1 MSDASF
7 LGDQVLYTVMLGDGR
22 RLLVKEGNPG
32 TGALRRNGA
41 GRRPALG
48 AAGCRH
54 PEGCVM
60 ATLGIAVIG
69 QAPRDDIAAIF
80 AAALPPDTRIV
91 VRGCL
96 DGLRDAEVD
105 ALPPRDGDDTLYTRL
120 RGTRDV
126 KISKAAVIERAP
138 VTLDA
143 LRRDGADALLFACT
157 GAFPP
162 MRGDAGVV
170 FPSRILAGL
179 AAALLPTGR
188 LGLLVPAPEQIGKL
202 SKKWQRPGIEI
213 AAEALLPSA
222 LRRAKPKRRRRGL
235 RRTARTLSR
244 WTA

>member
-1 MSDASF
+1 M
-7 LGDQVLYTVMLGDGR
+7 
-22 RLLVKEGNPG
+22 
-32 TGALRRNGA
+32 
-41 GRRPALG
+41 
-48 AAGCRH
+48 
-54 PEGCVM
+54 M

-162 MRGDAGVV
+162 MRGDARVV
-170 FPSRILAGL
+170 FPSRILVKEGN
-179 AAALLPTGR
+179 PGTG
-188 LGLLVPAPEQIGKL
+188 
-202 SKKWQRPGIEI
+202 
-213 AAEALLPSA
+213 A
-222 LRRAKPKRRRRGL
+222 LRQNGSTVGL
-235 RRTARTLSR
+235 RWEPRDAAILRDS
-244 WTA
+244 

>member
-1 MSDASF
+1 
-7 LGDQVLYTVMLGDGR
+7 
-22 RLLVKEGNPG
+22 
-32 TGALRRNGA
+32 
-41 GRRPALG
+41 
-48 AAGCRH
+48 
-54 PEGCVM
+54 M

-80 AAALPPDTRIV
+80 AAALPPDTHIV

-96 DGLRDAEVD
+96 DGLPDAEID

-138 VTLDA
+138 MTLDA

-162 MRGDAGVV
+162 MRNDAGVV

-179 AAALLPTGR
+179 AAALLPAGR

-222 LRRAKPKRRRRGL
+222 SAAEAEAAAARLAAHRPDLIAMDCMSYTPETRAALCRVVAAPAL
-235 RRTARTLSR
+235 LAVSATARVLQELL
-244 WTA
+244 A